1 MTRPCIHRWIW
12 PTRSE
17 MRDLREQIGDLSDA
31 LDRLSTELDDARNE
45 MNAREQFHTD
55 HAHDTD
61 YLAAVDHELD
71 RQLRSRAQQV
81 AADPTDY
88 HLHILGPVPT
98 DPDHHSTW
106 MRGATILE
114 RHDIGLDPGPT
125 NPPHVG
131 LATLRDVA
139 ETRAR
144 LEAMT
149 IPGAARPAGQ
159 TVQPNHGIEL
169 G

>member
-1 MTRPCIHRWIW
+1 MKKSLI
-12 PTRSE
+12 
-17 MRDLREQIGDLSDA
+17 A
-31 LDRLSTELDDARNE
+31 LTLITLAVSACGKKEEPAVTL
-45 MNAREQFHTD
+45 
-55 HAHDTD
+55 
-61 YLAAVDHELD
+61 LAAVDHELD
-71 RQLRSRAQQV
+71 RQLQTRARQIV
-81 AADPTDY
+81 ADPTDY

-98 DPDHHSTW
+98 DPDHQATW

-144 LEAMT
+144 LEAMA

-159 TVQPNHGIEL
+159 AVQPNHGIEL